1 DPGGEPLLRAQEAH
15 RRAPHRRRQH
25 VPPRGRGGGGRAARP
40 HARHRGGE
48 AAPARG
54 RPPLP
59 APPRRRRARGAP
71 PAPGQGARG
80 REPLRGADG
89 DGPRR
94 LPRPDHRGALRGRRP
109 VPPEYVMTGD
119 TLARVQA
126 LLQAGE
132 VRISAHG
139 YDELAADGIF
149 VRDVL
154 DGMSAAEAL
163 EDYPDYPKGPSVL
176 ILVRDAGQRPIHV
189 VWGIP
194 KGAKGPAVLV
204 TAYRPDPARWSEDFK
219 RRKR

>member
-1 DPGGEPLLRAQEAH
+1 
-15 RRAPHRRRQH
+15 
-25 VPPRGRGGGGRAARP
+25 
-40 HARHRGGE
+40 
-48 AAPARG
+48 
-54 RPPLP
+54 
-59 APPRRRRARGAP
+59 
-71 PAPGQGARG
+71 
-80 REPLRGADG
+80 
-89 DGPRR
+89 
-94 LPRPDHRGALRGRRP
+94 
-109 VPPEYVMTGD
+109 MTGD

-132 VRISAHG
+132 VRISAHGYDELAADGIFVRDVLDGMHG